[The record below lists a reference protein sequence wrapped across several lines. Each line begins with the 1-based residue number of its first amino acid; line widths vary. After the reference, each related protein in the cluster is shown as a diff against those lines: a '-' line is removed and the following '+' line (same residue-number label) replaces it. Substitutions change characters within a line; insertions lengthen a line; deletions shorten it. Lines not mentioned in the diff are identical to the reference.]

1 MLHQPLLQNYLHKAQ
16 RGILSEVVFGNP
28 QNGCSSMGVCKVHIG
43 PDFVNSHKSLT
54 NRGCGCK
61 KAIAFIRSEQ
71 PERLLIH
78 FLNYS
83 LSPAK
88 KRKFFPGDR
97 FVVEVE
103 FPLPGVLNRALGLGE
118 KAFSIQ
124 PDHYPTQNDGIYHTV
139 EVNLKAK
146 P

>member
-1 MLHQPLLQNYLHKAQ
+1 MLHQPLLQNHLHKAQ

-28 QNGCSSMGVCKVHIG
+28 QSGCSSMGVCKVHIG
-43 PDFVNSHKSLT
+43 PSLENRDNQLKT
-54 NRGCGCK
+54 NGCSCK

-78 FLNYS
+78 FINYS
-83 LSPAK
+83 LNPSK
-88 KRKFFPGDR
+88 KQKFFPGDR
-97 FVVEVE
+97 FVVEAE
-103 FPLPGVLNRALGLGE
+103 FPLPGVLNRALGFGE
-118 KAFSIQ
+118 KQFVIQ

-139 EVNLKAK
+139 EVRLTPK

>member
-1 MLHQPLLQNYLHKAQ
+1 MLHQPLIQNHLHKAQ

-43 PDFVNSHKSLT
+43 PSWQNESNSLVNSS
-54 NRGCGCK
+54 CGCK

-71 PERLLIH
+71 PGRLLIH

-103 FPLPGVLNRALGLGE
+103 FPLPEVLNRALGLG
-118 KAFSIQ
+118 KTQFYIQ
-124 PDHYPTQNDGIYHTV
+124 PDHYPTQNDGIYHTIEV
-139 EVNLKAK
+139 EITPEV
-146 P
+146 